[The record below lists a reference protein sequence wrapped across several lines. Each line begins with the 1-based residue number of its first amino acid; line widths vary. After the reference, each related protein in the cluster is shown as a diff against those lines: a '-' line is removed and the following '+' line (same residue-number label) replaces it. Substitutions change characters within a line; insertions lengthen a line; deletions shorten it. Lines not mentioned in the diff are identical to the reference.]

1 MKKLF
6 ALVLIVCMLSVA
18 AFAEVTVSA
27 ANICDAAGNVVGA
40 AELAVED
47 YTNRSNITD
56 TGVADRLTKAF
67 EWVKYDVQ
75 YNETLAADIDSAL
88 AGKSMELTSSDLI
101 IVEMFDIALGEI
113 AEGNYAEITV
123 TLEEGKVMPQ
133 IVTFT
138 ADGITWEVVEYTTE
152 GNTIT
157 FKANRSG
164 AVAFLLDHKLV
175 LTEGE
180 VSEKLV
186 ATESTTIIT
195 AGAETFTK
203 SVYGKTAPS
212 VTVIEGGIAVITDA
226 TGAEI
231 VVPNEAGHLVVTPV
245 SERNEAADVRVREN
259 LNWAYES
266 ILNAESV
273 DALVEEEL
281 GDMIVRDLFDV
292 SLYGEYKAVFAQEGA
307 TVEVTFDADI
317 DSAKGFA
324 VLCSHDFATWHTIA
338 AENVSVNA
346 NGTVTV
352 KLAEAGALAFAVEAD
367 DTVEGG
373 VVSPN

>member
-123 TLEEGKVMPQ
+123 ALEEGKVMPQ

-195 AGAETFTK
+195 EGAETFTK
-203 SVYGKTAPS
+203 SVYGKTAPV

>member
-56 TGVADRLTKAF
+56 TAVADRLTKAF

-88 AGKSMELTSSDLI
+88 AGKSMDLTSSDLI

-123 TLEEGKVMPQ
+123 ALEEGKVMPQ

-195 AGAETFTK
+195 EGVETFTK
-203 SVYGKTAPS
+203 SVYGKTAPT

-317 DSAKGFA
+317 DSAKDFA